1 MINKIQPITISY
13 VAGQPKTAEWFEIYS
28 SFDNLDNAANL
39 QWSLRENAQTPAVVE
54 NGVEVTRAQDY
65 AGNVIQSGALA
76 CEGQDYQ
83 DWSTEPD
90 ANTWVID
97 WAAQELNIVLIPA

>member
-39 QWSLRENAQTPAVVE
+39 QWSLRENAQDSE
-54 NGVEVTRAQDY
+54 GVDY

-83 DWSTEPD
+83 DWTTEPD
-90 ANTWVID
+90 ANSWIID
-97 WAAQELNIVLIPA
+97 WAANELSLQLIPA